1 MGESLGNLGEAKVVI
16 RVDWEKLDG
25 DIDQSKKKIATA
37 FDKSGKLMRNVG
49 AAMTAGLTAPLIGL
63 IGVSTKAA
71 SRVNELESVNMLLG
85 KSAGYSEAFIKQ
97 QTDTVQGMGI
107 EAAASREIVADFIK
121 AELDLAD
128 ASKVARVAQDAA
140 VIAGQNST
148 ETTKTLTQAIITGRT
163 ELFKSAG
170 MIIDLNGA
178 YEEYAAMTGRS
189 ADSLSEQE
197 KIQARVNATMA
208 YGERIAGAYA
218 KAMEDPGKV
227 LRSYPRYLNDVAVAF
242 GQNFIPAFKEA
253 IFAGKDLLSWLKD
266 AVSEGGALEPVIQK
280 WGERFADAAKFI
292 RDMVERLDEL
302 DPKTVQM
309 IADMIA
315 FGAAMGPVLLVGGQL
330 VKWGGTAI
338 SVVSKVGSAFGVTGA
353 MAGAAA
359 TAIAPYVVV
368 IAALTAGAVALA
380 KAQKKTAEKSAE
392 TIDSNLKATDSYEE
406 YVEQV
411 KETAEAEGWMIDQ
424 HGNLLNQHGYMLK
437 SNYLLTESQWK
448 VNESMREMKYPL
460 EMAALDAG
468 YYADQAARA
477 GKSTGDLAMEAE
489 EAAEAMQAFD
499 DALSI
504 DSNFK
509 SIVSM
514 AQKYDDTLGEIADK
528 QERVTE
534 LMAIKDSGGYLDG
547 VWMSAKDARGEI
559 SLLTGEIGTL
569 QQSMT
574 DMANQMILDMYQA
587 TLAIGGF
594 TDAEMQAY
602 FDMAE
607 KMGLISAEAAETAM
621 TNYYNAKD
629 TIKANAILLD
639 MDDSELDDVIIKF
652 GNIPLEIRSTVITEY
667 IEVRNRT
674 AGSGYSGDNTVG
686 QSAAGGLIGAGSMS
700 LVGERGPELF
710 IPKVAGSIIANSEL
724 MRGLRG
730 SAWGG
735 RQSGSD
741 AALLAAL
748 NRIPTAQDIA
758 RAVRDNLMLLTG

>member
-1 MGESLGNLGEAKVVI
+1 MAESLGNLGEAKVAI

-37 FDKSGKLMRNVG
+37 FEKSGKLMRNVG
-49 AAMTAGLTAPLIGL
+49 AAMTAGLTAPLVGL

-280 WGERFADAAKFI
+280 WGELFADAAKFI

-448 VNESMREMKYPL
+448 VNESMREMKYPV

-547 VWMSAKDARGEI
+547 VYVSASEAKEEIALLNGEI
-559 SLLTGEIGTL
+559 DTL

-574 DMANQMILDMYQA
+574 EMANQMILDMYQA
-587 TLAIGGF
+587 TLAIDGF
-594 TDAEMQAY
+594 TDAEIQAY
-602 FDMAE
+602 FDMAAE
-607 KMGLISAEAAETAM
+607 MGIISAEASQLAM
-621 TNYYNAKD
+621 DNYYAAKNEIEGNPVD
-629 TIKANAILLD
+629 LT
-639 MDDSELDDVIIKF
+639 MDDSKLDEVIRKF
-652 GNIPLEIRSTVITEY
+652 GNIPREIRTNVITNY
-667 IEVRNRT
+667 SSTGTPPAGHGGNARNPEQR
-674 AGSGYSGDNTVG
+674 AVG
-686 QSAAGGLIGAGSMS
+686 GPVWSDEIY
-700 LVGERGPELF
+700 LVGEQGPELF
-710 IPKVAGSIIANSEL
+710 IPNVAGSINTNNEL

-730 SAWGG
+730 DIASV
-735 RQSGSD
+735 RSSEID

-748 NRIPTAQDIA
+748 SRLPTAQDIA